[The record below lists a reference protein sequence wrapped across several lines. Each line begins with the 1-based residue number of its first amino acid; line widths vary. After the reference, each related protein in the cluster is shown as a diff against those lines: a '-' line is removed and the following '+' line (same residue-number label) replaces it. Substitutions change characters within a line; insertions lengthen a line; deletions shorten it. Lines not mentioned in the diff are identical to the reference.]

1 MVKIKII
8 KEGQVYPV
16 GKILDVSP
24 AEYEEAILEG
34 VAEKYVEDE
43 NQKITGE
50 KYIPLSESIESIE
63 KWDVQQS
70 HEKIMQQKKNRD
82 LSILKDNV
90 VSLLKRREYGQASE
104 MLVEE
109 LLGIFKI
116 YTTRDDK
123 SSEVWIYKDGIVIP
137 QGKSILKENLRQLMG
152 DEYNIWLSN
161 QVIAK
166 IEADTPVEPQE
177 FFNTNYVSEVP
188 VLNGIL
194 DLKTKELKPFDENKI
209 FFNKVNARY
218 DPEAKCPEIQKFLN
232 STFLTEED
240 AEVFYEIGGF
250 CLWKEYKFE
259 KAFMMVGNGR
269 NGKDKSL
276 ELIKRMLG
284 VENCCSVPLS
294 SLKPESFIISEFF
307 GKMAN
312 IAGEIN
318 NQDLK
323 DTSEFK
329 ALTGRSMKTAPR
341 KFLKPI
347 TFVNYAKFI
356 FACNDLPMIYDV
368 SKGFWDRWVL
378 LEFPYTFVT
387 QQELDSAKDKTNLK
401 LRDENIIERISTPQ
415 EMSGLLNKFLEGFER
430 LQKTKQ
436 FSSARGSEEVKALW
450 IRKSNSVMAF
460 CFDNVEEG
468 YESYI
473 SKKEFRR
480 KYAEYCKKHSVLTKS
495 DYVIKRTM
503 EEMYGASEGNREM
516 LGNKWEKVW
525 EGIKWKD

>member
-1 MVKIKII
+1 MEEKTQT
-8 KEGQVYPV
+8 KEENE
-16 GKILDVSP
+16 KE
-24 AEYEEAILEG
+24 EY
-34 VAEKYVEDE
+34 K
-43 NQKITGE
+43 
-50 KYIPLSESIESIE
+50 PLSEIMESIE
-63 KWDVQQS
+63 KWNVEES
-70 HEKIMQQKKNRD
+70 HNDMMQKKKIRD
-82 LSILKDNV
+82 LTLLKNEV

-104 MLVEE
+104 LLVDE
-109 LLGIFKI
+109 LLNLFRI

-123 SSEVWIYKDGIVIP
+123 SSEVWIYKDGIVVP

-152 DEYNIWLSN
+152 DEYNVWLAN
-161 QVIAK
+161 QVMAK
-166 IEADTPVEPQE
+166 IETDTPVEPQE

-194 DLKTKELKPFDENKI
+194 DLKTRELKPFDENKI
-209 FFNKVNARY
+209 FFNKLNARY
-218 DPEAKCPEIQKFLN
+218 DPEAKCPEIEKFLN
-232 STFLTEED
+232 STLLTEED
-240 AEVFYEIGGF
+240 VEVFYEIGGF

-269 NGKDKSL
+269 NGKDKCL

-294 SLKPESFIISEFF
+294 SLKPESFILSEFF

-329 ALTGRSMKTAPR
+329 ALTGRSLKTAPR

-347 TFVNYAKFI
+347 SFVNYAKFI

-387 QQELDSAKDKTNLK
+387 QQELDEAKDKKNLK

-415 EMSGLLNKFLEGFER
+415 EMSGLLNKFLDGLER
-430 LQKTKQ
+430 LEKTRQ
-436 FSSARGSEEVKALW
+436 FSSARGSEEIKALW

-460 CFDNVEEG
+460 CFECVEEE
-468 YESYI
+468 YENFI
-473 SKKEFRR
+473 SKKDFRK
-480 KYAEYCKKHSVLTKS
+480 KYADFCKQHGVTTKS

-503 EEMYGASEGNREM
+503 EEMYGASEGNREVF
-516 LGNKWEKVW
+516 GGRWEKVW
-525 EGIKWKD
+525 EGIKWKR

>member
-1 MVKIKII
+1 MEDKLKQEWEKHKASKD
-8 KEGQVYPV
+8 KEY
-16 GKILDVSP
+16 KS
-24 AEYEEAILEG
+24 
-34 VAEKYVEDE
+34 
-43 NQKITGE
+43 
-50 KYIPLSESIESIE
+50 LSETMESIEN
-63 KWDVQQS
+63 WDVKKA
-70 HEKIMQQKKNRD
+70 HEKLMKEKKNRD
-82 LSILKDNV
+82 LYQLRSSVIG
-90 VSLLKRREYGQASE
+90 LLKRKEYGQASE
-104 MLVEE
+104 LLVEE
-109 LLGIFKI
+109 LINLFKI

-123 SSEVWIYKDGIVIP
+123 SSEIWIYKEGIVVP

-152 DEYNIWLSN
+152 DEYNVWLAN
-161 QVIAK
+161 QVMAK
-166 IEADTPVEPQE
+166 IETDTPVEPQE

-194 DLKTKELKPFDENKI
+194 DLKTRELKPFDENKI
-209 FFNKVNARY
+209 FFNKLNAKY
-218 DPEAKCPEIQKFLN
+218 DPEAKCPEIENFLN
-232 STFLTEED
+232 STFLTKED
-240 AEVFYEIGGF
+240 VEVFYEIGGF

-294 SLKPESFIISEFF
+294 SLKPESFILSEFF

-387 QQELDSAKDKTNLK
+387 QKELDEAKDKKNLK
-401 LRDENIIERISTPQ
+401 LRDENIIERISNPQ
-415 EMSGLLNKFLEGFER
+415 EMSGLLNKFLDGLQRLER
-430 LQKTKQ
+430 TKQ
-436 FSSARGSEEVKALW
+436 FSSARGSEEIKALW

-468 YESYI
+468 YDGYI
-473 SKKEFRR
+473 SKKEFRKR
-480 KYAEYCKKHSVLTKS
+480 YADFCKLHTVPTKS

-503 EEMYGASEGNREM
+503 EEMYGAGEGNREI
-516 LGNKWEKVW
+516 LGSRWEKVW
-525 EGIKWKD
+525 EGIKWKN